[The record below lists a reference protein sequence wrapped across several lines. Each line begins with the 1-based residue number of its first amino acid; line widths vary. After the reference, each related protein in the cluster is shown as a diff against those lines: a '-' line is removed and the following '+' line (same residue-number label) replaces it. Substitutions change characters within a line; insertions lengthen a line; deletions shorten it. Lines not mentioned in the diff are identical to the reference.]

1 MSDNEYRYKI
11 SIKDQDSQ
19 DIKMTP
25 SIYGQ
30 LVNCI
35 GLKATISYV
44 GEIKD
49 NTVEIGTES
58 VSSGWSASSLQR
70 AMRSYPTLSQYDV
83 SVEDIDIEQ

>member
-11 SIKDQDSQ
+11 SIQEGK
-19 DIKMTP
+19 ITP
-25 SIYGQ
+25 SMYGQ
-30 LVNCI
+30 LINCI

-58 VSSGWSASSLQR
+58 VSSGWSASSLQK
-70 AMRSYPTLSQYDV
+70 AMQSYPTLSQYNI
-83 SVEDIDIEQ
+83 SVEDVEVEQ

>member
-11 SIKDQDSQ
+11 SIQEGK
-19 DIKMTP
+19 INP
-25 SIYGQ
+25 SMYGQ
-30 LVNCI
+30 LINCI

-58 VSSGWSASSLQR
+58 VSSGWSASSLQK
-70 AMRSYPTLSQYDV
+70 AMQSYPTLSQYNI
-83 SVEDIDIEQ
+83 SVEDVEVEQ